1 MRIRVYLSV
10 HAKYFSHVC
19 LFAILWT
26 VALQAS
32 LLMEFSRQEYWSGL
46 PLPPWG
52 DLPGPGMEPTFHRS
66 PALAGGFFTWEV
78 AGSQHGRSHPWQGHV
93 EEPWWARRIMTRGT
107 PWICSSIYPKTR
119 ICLSYYFV
127 PFTNS
132 SDINGGYP
140 RPPFSGKSQLRDL
153 VNKSL
158 GHDRSVSIQTP
169 LMAF

>member
-26 VALQAS
+26 VARQAS

-78 AGSQHGRSHPWQGHV
+78 PGSQHGRSHPWQGHV
-93 EEPWWARRIMTRGT
+93 EEPWRARQIMTRGT
-107 PWICSSIYPKTR
+107 PGSARAPTPKLESV
-119 ICLSYYFV
+119 CLTILYLS
-127 PFTNS
+127 PTLLTLTGAIPDHLS
-132 SDINGGYP
+132 LE
-140 RPPFSGKSQLRDL
+140 K
-153 VNKSL
+153 VNL
-158 GHDRSVSIQTP
+158 G
-169 LMAF
+169 L